1 MKKEAV
7 FVYKVN
13 VGSKSPEKAKEYIQ
27 ELMNSSITL
36 SETEVKNIFIPASGD
51 STVECIYPVPG
62 MPVMEQENVMKFSRV
77 REVKSPTRGT
87 SKSAG
92 IDFYVPGDFTSGGEY
107 FIKPGENV
115 LIPSGIKAKVPTGY
129 ALIAFNKSGV
139 ATKKG
144 LYVGACVVDED
155 YQGEIH
161 LHLTNVG
168 DKTAAIQKDD
178 KIAQFI
184 LLPVYYATPVEVP
197 IQELYDSTTE
207 RGVGGFGSTDDKKL

>member
-13 VGSKSPEKAKEYIQ
+13 VGSKSPEKAKEYMQQI
-27 ELMNSSITL
+27 MNSSITL
-36 SETEVKNIFIPASGD
+36 SETEVKNIFIPVSGD

-92 IDFYVPGDFTSGGEY
+92 IDFYVPGDFASGGEY

-168 DKTAAIQKDD
+168 DKTVTIQKDD